1 MHLLSGPFPSEENKW
16 KATHCLP
23 TADRLLPSLA
33 VFDEKPQVQPLFDI
47 LVLTQCPM
55 PRFLS
60 PMPDMHQ
67 STVLEP
73 AHGKWDPLGP
83 QAAAHLM

>member
-55 PRFLS
+55 L
-60 PMPDMHQ
+60 DMYQ